1 MSFII
6 RNVEHQDRPTV
17 EVTLFRQM
25 VMWKTLKAIWNM
37 EEAGA
42 QASNIQTK
50 WSNLMS
56 VWGFWAWIRLRCLLY
71 SDKWWQVHKKLLW
84 AEELLELAEVLAPD
98 AEIVSSKDHLL
109 HLSTR
114 MRILQIVS
122 KIRQTKPIMQLSR
135 VEWED
140 FSVGFEQSLQLH
152 SDGVVIEKRM
162 KSIILNVLVLEF
174 SNASIMLFKRN
185 IQIWLMVTSLI

>member
-1 MSFII
+1 MSQLQPKLSMRNNSNPKQTLLMSFII

-56 VWGFWAWIRLRCLLY
+56 VWGFWA
-71 SDKWWQVHKKLLW
+71 
-84 AEELLELAEVLAPD
+84 
-98 AEIVSSKDHLL
+98 
-109 HLSTR
+109 
-114 MRILQIVS
+114 
-122 KIRQTKPIMQLSR
+122 
-135 VEWED
+135 
-140 FSVGFEQSLQLH
+140 
-152 SDGVVIEKRM
+152 
-162 KSIILNVLVLEF
+162 
-174 SNASIMLFKRN
+174 
-185 IQIWLMVTSLI
+185 